1 MACAGAGAGKTLNDV
16 GTRPMKGKSIVIT
29 GASDGIGRALA
40 ITLASK
46 GACLTLAA
54 RNREGLDRAVQ
65 ACKDAGGQALA
76 VPTDVTEPAACQ
88 ALVEQAVKWAGG
100 IDAFVNNAGISFR
113 ARLEEVSDLAVFEQ
127 VMRVNYLG
135 AVYCT
140 RAALPHLRGRRGL
153 LVAVSSLQ
161 GLTGFPGY
169 SGYAASKHAMQ
180 GFFDSIRI
188 ELRGSGVDVLVVS
201 PGPVATDI
209 GRRGL
214 GPDGS
219 PRMEESRADNS
230 MSVEE
235 CARQIARAMAR
246 RQRELVMT
254 AQGKLMLWLKMFAPG
269 LVDGVVD
276 KAVRRFLQKHDPNYR
291 G

>member
-1 MACAGAGAGKTLNDV
+1 
-16 GTRPMKGKSIVIT
+16 MKGKSIVIT

-40 ITLASK
+40 VTLAAG
-46 GACLTLAA
+46 GARLTLAA
-54 RNREGLDRAVQ
+54 RSQEGLDRTVRE
-65 ACKDAGGQALA
+65 CKAAGGDAVA

-88 ALVEQAVKWAGG
+88 ALVDRAVAWAGG

-113 ARLEEVSDLAVFEQ
+113 ARLEEVTDLAIFDR

-140 RAALPHLRGRRGL
+140 RAAMPHLRATRGL
-153 LVAVSSLQ
+153 IVAVSSLQ

-201 PGPVATDI
+201 PGAVATDI
-209 GRRGL
+209 GLRGL
-214 GPDGS
+214 GPDGA
-219 PRMEESRADNS
+219 PRNEQSRAANS
-230 MSVEE
+230 MPVEE

-246 RQRELVMT
+246 RRRELVMT
-254 AQGKLMLWLKMFAPG
+254 AQGRLMRWLRMFAPG
-269 LVDGVVD
+269 YVDGVVD
-276 KAVRRFLQKHDPNYR
+276 KAVRRFLQEHDPNYR

>member
-1 MACAGAGAGKTLNDV
+1 
-16 GTRPMKGKSIVIT
+16 MKGQSIVIT

-40 ITLASK
+40 VKLAAS
-46 GACLTLAA
+46 GARLTLAA
-54 RNREGLDRAVQ
+54 RSREGLDAAVRE
-65 ACKDAGGQALA
+65 CKAAGGDTVA

-88 ALVEQAVKWAGG
+88 ALVERAVDWAGG

-113 ARLEEVSDLAVFEQ
+113 ARLEDVTDLEVFDR

-140 RAALPHLRGRRGL
+140 RAALPHLRARKGL

-169 SGYAASKHAMQ
+169 TAYAASKHAMQ
-180 GFFDSIRI
+180 GFFDSLRI

-209 GRRGL
+209 GLRGL
-214 GPDGS
+214 GADGK
-219 PRMEESRADNS
+219 PRGEQSRADNS
-230 MSVEE
+230 MSAEE

-254 AQGKLMLWLKMFAPG
+254 AQGRLMLWLRMFAPG
-269 LVDGVVD
+269 YVDGVVD
-276 KAVRRFLQKHDPNYR
+276 RAVRKFLQKHEPNYR
-291 G
+291 EQSRV

>member
-1 MACAGAGAGKTLNDV
+1 
-16 GTRPMKGKSIVIT
+16 MKGKSIVIT

-40 ITLASK
+40 VTLAAR
-46 GACLTLAA
+46 GASLTLAA
-54 RNREGLDRAVQ
+54 RSREGLDRAVRE
-65 ACKDAGGQALA
+65 CKDAGGQALA

-88 ALVEQAVKWAGG
+88 ALMEQAVAWAGG
-100 IDAFVNNAGISFR
+100 IDALVNNAGISFR
-113 ARLEEVSDLAVFEQ
+113 AQLEEVTDLSIFDR

-140 RAALPHLRGRRGL
+140 RAALAHLRASRGL
-153 LVAVSSLQ
+153 IVAVSSLQ

-209 GRRGL
+209 GLRGL
-214 GPDGS
+214 GPDGA
-219 PRMEESRADNS
+219 PRGEGSRADNS

-235 CARQIARAMAR
+235 CARQIARAMTR
-246 RQRELVMT
+246 RKRELVMT
-254 AQGKLMLWLKMFAPG
+254 AQGKMMLWLRMFAPDY
-269 LVDGVVD
+269 VDGVVD
-276 KAVRRFLQKHDPNYR
+276 RAVRRFLQKHDANYR

>member
-1 MACAGAGAGKTLNDV
+1 
-16 GTRPMKGKSIVIT
+16 MKDKSIVIT

-40 ITLASK
+40 VTLAAR
-46 GACLTLAA
+46 GARLTLAA
-54 RNREGLDRAVQ
+54 RSREGLDRAVRECQ
-65 ACKDAGGQALA
+65 DAGAALA

-88 ALVEQAVKWAGG
+88 ALVEKAVEWAGG

-113 ARLEEVSDLAVFEQ
+113 ARLEEVTDLAVFDR

-140 RAALPHLRGRRGL
+140 QAALPHLRKRRGL

-180 GFFDSIRI
+180 GFFDSVRI

-209 GRRGL
+209 GVRGF

-219 PRMEESRADNS
+219 PRGEQSRNNDS
-230 MSVEE
+230 MSVGE
-235 CARQIARAMAR
+235 CAGQIARAMAR
-246 RQRELVMT
+246 RKRELVMT
-254 AQGKLMLWLKMFAPG
+254 AQGKLILWLRMFAPG
-269 LVDGVVD
+269 IVDGLVD
-276 KAVRRFLQKHDPNYR
+276 KAVRQFLRKHDPNYR
-291 G
+291 EPSHV

>member
-1 MACAGAGAGKTLNDV
+1 MQ
-16 GTRPMKGKSIVIT
+16 GKSVVIT
-29 GASDGIGRALA
+29 GASDGIGRELA
-40 ITLASK
+40 VTLARR
-46 GACLTLAA
+46 GARLVLAA
-54 RNREGLDRAVQ
+54 RSRDGLDRAVE
-65 ACKDAGGQALA
+65 ACKEEGGEALA
-76 VPTDVTEPAACQ
+76 VPTDVTEPTACQ
-88 ALVEQAVKWAGG
+88 ALVERAVAWAGG
-100 IDAFVNNAGISFR
+100 LDAFVNNAGISFR
-113 ARLEEVSDLAVFEQ
+113 ARLEEVTDLALFDR

-140 RAALPHLRGRRGL
+140 RAALPHLRASRGL

-169 SGYAASKHAMQ
+169 SGYAASKHALQ

-209 GRRGL
+209 GLRSL
-214 GPDGS
+214 GADGS
-219 PRMEESRADNS
+219 PRGEQSRTDES
-230 MSVEE
+230 MSAAE

-246 RQRELVMT
+246 RRRELVMT
-254 AQGKLMLWLKMFAPG
+254 AQGKLMLWLRMLAPG
-269 LVDGVVD
+269 YVDGAVD
-276 KAVRRFLQKHDPNYR
+276 KAVRQFLQKHDPNYR